1 MKIFYNL
8 IALSLA
14 IITTSNFK
22 VFAQESVAHVKAD
35 WKVADWQSNEFKTD
49 NDTKVIYAV
58 RNDARGI
65 HLLIK
70 GGDRMLQA
78 KILMGGM
85 QIMLDPSGKKS
96 KSIGIN
102 YPLPGKFD
110 MRQFRGGQRPSDS
123 TIRQRMADT
132 SRRQRPDSARRGGR
146 FDMKKMQEQTLAQ
159 KKEIELY
166 GFTDENNGLSLVG
179 ESPVKVAIGY
189 DTNDSL
195 VYEINFP
202 YNIFTK
208 APVAGDKLS
217 IGFVVRGMQMP
228 EFGGGDREGGGERTG
243 GGGGFGG
250 MPPGAMMMGGGG
262 GTGGG
267 QMDFMKIFEDNS
279 FWIKHTLTTY

>member
-1 MKIFYNL
+1 MKIFNNV
-8 IALSLA
+8 
-14 IITTSNFK
+14 IIFSFLLVSQNFSK
-22 VFAQESVAHVKAD
+22 TIAQESSSIAPAE
-35 WKVADWQSNEFKTD
+35 WKVAEWQSSEFKTD

-58 RNDARGI
+58 RNDAKGI

-110 MRQFRGGQRPSDS
+110 MRQFRSGQRPSDS
-123 TIRQRMADT
+123 TLRQRMSDT

-166 GFTDENNGLSLVG
+166 GFTDENNGLSLVA

-189 DTNDSL
+189 DAKDTMI
-195 VYEINFP
+195 YEICFP
-202 YNIFTK
+202 YNVFTK
-208 APVAGDKLS
+208 APSTGDKLS

-228 EFGGGDREGGGERTG
+228 EFGEGNRDGGGERMG

-250 MPPGAMMMGGGG
+250 MPPGAMMGGGG
-262 GTGGG
+262 GAGGG